1 MNRKVVKTA
10 DGSDTI
16 LVDELGVS
24 YHSKHGAIQESIHV
38 FIEAGLAFYKTQMP
52 DKQSIRVFEMGLGTG
67 LNALLTCQYAH
78 KNSVNISYTAVEQYP
93 ATKEEVSV
101 LNYSSLLQDDTNILP
116 NIHASEWEK
125 TTGISDTFSFK
136 KVHTSLQ
143 EYVPDA
149 QYDIVYYDAFAPN
162 AQPELWTTD
171 IFSKLY
177 SMMSD
182 NAMLVTY
189 CSKGDVR
196 RAMLSVGFDV
206 QKIPG
211 PPGKR
216 EMLRATKSIKS

>member
-16 LVDELGVS
+16 SVDELGVS

-101 LNYSSLLQDDTNILP
+101 LNYSSLLQDDTNILT

-125 TTGISDTFSFK
+125 ATGISDTFSFK

-143 EYVPDA
+143 EYVPDER
-149 QYDIVYYDAFAPN
+149 YDIVYYDAFAPN

-182 NAMLVTY
+182 NAILVTY

-216 EMLRATKSIKS
+216 EMLRATKSIKP

>member
-16 LVDELGVS
+16 SVDELGVS

-38 FIEAGLAFYKTQMP
+38 FIEAGLTFYKTQMP

-93 ATKEEVSV
+93 ATKEEVSI
-101 LNYSSLLQDDTNILP
+101 LNYSSLLQDDTNILT

-143 EYVPDA
+143 EYVPDE

-182 NAMLVTY
+182 NAILVTY

>member
-16 LVDELGVS
+16 SVDELGVS

-52 DKQSIRVFEMGLGTG
+52 DKQPVRVFEMGLGTG

-93 ATKEEVSV
+93 VTKEEVSV
-101 LNYSSLLQDDTNILP
+101 LNYSSLLQDDTNILT
-116 NIHASEWEK
+116 NIHASEWENA
-125 TTGISDTFSFK
+125 TGISDTFSFK
-136 KVHTSLQ
+136 KVYTSLQ
-143 EYVPDA
+143 EYVPDE
-149 QYDIVYYDAFAPN
+149 QYDIIYYDAFAPN

-182 NAMLVTY
+182 NAILATY

-196 RAMLSVGFDV
+196 RAMVSVGFDV

-216 EMLRATKSIKS
+216 EMLRATKSIKP

>member
-16 LVDELGVS
+16 SVDELGVS
-24 YHSKHGAIQESIHV
+24 YHSKHGAIQESMHV

-67 LNALLTCQYAH
+67 LNALLTHQYAH

-101 LNYSSLLQDDTNILP
+101 LNYSSLLQDDTNILT
-116 NIHASEWEK
+116 NIHTSEWEK
-125 TTGISDTFSFK
+125 VTGVSDTFSFK

-143 EYVPDA
+143 EYVPDE
-149 QYDIVYYDAFAPN
+149 QYDIIYYDAFAPN

-182 NAMLVTY
+182 NAILVTY

-216 EMLRATKSIKS
+216 EMLRATKPIKP

>member
-67 LNALLTCQYAH
+67 LNALLTCQYTH
-78 KNSVNISYTAVEQYP
+78 KNSMNISYTAVEQYP

-101 LNYSSLLQDDTNILP
+101 LNYSSLLQDDTNILT
-116 NIHASEWEK
+116 NIHTSEWEK

-143 EYVPDA
+143 EYVPDE

-162 AQPELWTTD
+162 AQPELWITD

-182 NAMLVTY
+182 NAILVTY

-196 RAMLSVGFDV
+196 RAMLSVGFEV

-216 EMLRATKSIKS
+216 EMLRATKTNS

>member
-1 MNRKVVKTA
+1 MNRKVIKTA

-16 LVDELGVS
+16 LIDDLGVS
-24 YHSKHGAIQESIHV
+24 YHSKHGAIQESMHV
-38 FIEAGLAFYKTQMP
+38 FIEAGLEFYIAQLSTNQRI
-52 DKQSIRVFEMGLGTG
+52 SIFEMGLGTG
-67 LNALLTCQYAH
+67 LNALLTCQYTH
-78 KNSVNISYTAVEQYP
+78 KNSMNISYTAVEQYP

-101 LNYSSLLQDDTNILP
+101 LNYSSLLQDDTNILT
-116 NIHASEWEK
+116 NIHTSEWEK

-143 EYVPDA
+143 EYVPDE

-182 NAMLVTY
+182 NAILVTY

-196 RAMLSVGFDV
+196 RAMLSVGFEV

-216 EMLRATKSIKS
+216 EMLRATKTNS

>member
-16 LVDELGVS
+16 SVDELGVS

-101 LNYSSLLQDDTNILP
+101 LNYSSLLQDDTNILT
-116 NIHASEWEK
+116 NIHTSEWEQ
-125 TTGISDTFSFK
+125 TIDLSEAFSFK
-136 KVHTSLQ
+136 KVQTSLQ
-143 EYVPDA
+143 AYVPDEL
-149 QYDIVYYDAFAPN
+149 YDIVYYDAFAPN

-177 SMMSD
+177 SMMSND
-182 NAMLVTY
+182 SILVTY

-196 RAMLSVGFDV
+196 RAMLSVGFEV

-216 EMLRATKSIKS
+216 EMLRAIKNITR